1 MLILADW
8 GADCFLLLTRPAVI
22 LLKMQISEGQAIQ
35 MKSIEGAVNYNKVS
49 ENRLKQNNHNTT
61 KEIKQNCSLYM

>member
-1 MLILADW
+1 
-8 GADCFLLLTRPAVI
+8 
-22 LLKMQISEGQAIQ
+22 MQISEGQAIQ

-49 ENRLKQNNHNTT
+49 ENRLKQNNNNTT